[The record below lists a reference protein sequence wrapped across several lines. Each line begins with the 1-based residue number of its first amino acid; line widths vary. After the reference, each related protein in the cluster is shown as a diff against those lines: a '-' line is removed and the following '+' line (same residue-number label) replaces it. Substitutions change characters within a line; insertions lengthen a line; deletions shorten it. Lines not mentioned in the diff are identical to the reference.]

1 MNPAPRPPAPAP
13 APGPRPP
20 APAPAPAPS
29 RSDASAP
36 PGLGGSQAIKIPFR
50 TLYDTQ
56 YVPIKK
62 CLCSGITKLFSEIAT
77 KCTQDTHM
85 ALRSATFV
93 DVIDETNP
101 SVNTKKVHPNI
112 EATMEGQIGNI
123 MQFILTNPSPQIK
136 QDIRRHFSGA
146 CGPGP
151 VPTPAPTPAPINM
164 PGPGPGLPRAPGP
177 PPPPAQRV
185 VRGGAPTSK
194 RHRATRKKITK

>member
-1 MNPAPRPPAPAP
+1 
-13 APGPRPP
+13 
-20 APAPAPAPS
+20 
-29 RSDASAP
+29 
-36 PGLGGSQAIKIPFR
+36 
-50 TLYDTQ
+50 
-56 YVPIKK
+56 
-62 CLCSGITKLFSEIAT
+62 
-77 KCTQDTHM
+77 
-85 ALRSATFV
+85 
-93 DVIDETNP
+93 
-101 SVNTKKVHPNI
+101 
-112 EATMEGQIGNI
+112 MEGQIGNI